1 MRLIYLT
8 ALLLAMLFNS
18 GAKAQFYSE
27 GTYQRAGIFDRMY
40 QPRKTVISGDT
51 VHYRSRWFFPKH
63 AKIQYAGSVGFLS
76 VGVGYHLWDIYE
88 PTFSYGLL
96 NEFLGGSN
104 VTVHTFSLK
113 NSFFL
118 TQKPWFNHFWPKAGL
133 MINRGN
139 TNNTFRKLPPH
150 YPESYYFQN
159 KIHAAPFWGGEWYQ
173 PLKDK
178 HLTGWGFYFE
188 FSALD
193 AYLLEAIR
201 TEYVTMLDVWSLAF
215 GITFYFH

>member
-1 MRLIYLT
+1 MRLIYSITLF
-8 ALLLAMLFNS
+8 LLILSAGEVN
-18 GAKAQFYSE
+18 AQFNSE
-27 GTYQRAGIFDRMY
+27 GTYPRAEFIDRIY
-40 QPRKTVISGDT
+40 QPRLAIISGDT
-51 VHYRSRWFFPKH
+51 VSYRPRWFFPNH

-76 VGVGYHLWDIYE
+76 LGAGYRLWEKYE
-88 PTFSYGLL
+88 ATLSYGLL
-96 NEFLGGSN
+96 NDFLGSSD
-104 VTVHTFSLK
+104 VTVHTISLK

-133 MINRGN
+133 MINWGN
-139 TNNTFRKLPPH
+139 TNNTFRRLPPH

-159 KIHAAPFWGGEWYQ
+159 KVHVAPFWGGEWYQ
-173 PLKDK
+173 PMKDK
-178 HLTGWGFYFE
+178 HLTGWGLYFE

-201 TEYVTMLDVWSLAF
+201 TEYVTMLDVWSLAL